1 MSGASPR
8 LVVAAPHSGSGKTTF
23 TLGLLAALVRR
34 GLAVQPFKAGPDFI
48 DPSHHTAVCGRV
60 SRNLD
65 TWMCDDATV
74 AAIFERGARGAD
86 ISVVEGVMGLY
97 DGFGPDEERGS
108 TAHLAKLLAAPVVL
122 VIDAQ
127 RMATSAAAVALGL
140 REFDRG
146 LAIAGV
152 VFNNVGGEGHYDWLR
167 KALEA
172 RTGLASFGYLRH
184 DRALGIEERHLGLVP
199 AAERG
204 PPQDMLERLVDQL
217 ERHVALDRLLAA
229 ARAAPRPPETPAH
242 DRFAERRG
250 GRPVRIAV
258 ARDAALNFYYQEN
271 LDLLE
276 CRGAEIAPF
285 SVLDDERLPSGAQ
298 GVYLGGGFPELFAE
312 KIAANA
318 PILGAIRGFAAAG
331 GPIYAECGGLMI
343 LCDALIDLEGR
354 RHAMAGLVP
363 ATSVMRRDRL
373 SLGYVEVEALRDT
386 LIARAGE
393 RYRAQTFHH
402 SVLEEARFAPA
413 LRLYH
418 GRKTSLDGYGDHN
431 LLATYVHAHFA
442 ARPEL
447 AERFV
452 ERCRDTMQPTH

>member
-1 MSGASPR
+1 VSEASPR
-8 LVVAAPHSGSGKTTF
+8 LVVAAPHSGSGKTTV
-23 TLGLLAALVRR
+23 TLGLLAALARR

-74 AAIFERGARGAD
+74 AAIFARGARGAD
-86 ISVVEGVMGLY
+86 VSVVEGVMGLY

-108 TAHLAKLLAAPVVL
+108 TAHLAKLLAAPVLL

-140 REFDRG
+140 RQFDRDV
-146 LAIAGV
+146 AIAGV
-152 VFNNVGGEGHYDWLR
+152 VFNNVGGEGHYEWLR

-184 DRALGIEERHLGLVP
+184 DPALRIDERHLGLVP
-199 AAERG
+199 AAERA
-204 PPQDMLERLVDQL
+204 LAKEALARLADRL
-217 ERHVALDRLLAA
+217 ERHVALDRILAA
-229 ARAAPRPPETPAH
+229 ARAAPRPPETGAL

-250 GRPVRIAV
+250 GAPVRIAV
-258 ARDAALNFYYQEN
+258 ARDAALHFYYPEN
-271 LDLLE
+271 LELLE
-276 CRGAEIAPF
+276 CKGAEIAPF
-285 SVLDDERLPSGAQ
+285 SVLEDERLPGGAH
-298 GVYLGGGFPELFAE
+298 GVYLGGGFPELFAG
-312 KIAANA
+312 KIAANTA
-318 PILGAIRGFAAAG
+318 MLGAIGAFAAG
-331 GPIYAECGGLMI
+331 GGPVYAECGGLMI
-343 LCDALIDLEGR
+343 LCESLVDLEGR

-363 ATSVMRRDRL
+363 AVSVMRRDRL
-373 SLGYVEVEALRDT
+373 SLGYVEVETLRDT
-386 LIARAGE
+386 LLARAGE

-402 SVLEEARFAPA
+402 SVLDDARFAPA
-413 LRLYH
+413 LKLYH
-418 GRKTSLDGYGDHN
+418 GGNTSLDGYGERN
-431 LLATYVHAHFA
+431 LLATYAHAHFA

-452 ERCRDTMQPTH
+452 ERCRDAMQTTH